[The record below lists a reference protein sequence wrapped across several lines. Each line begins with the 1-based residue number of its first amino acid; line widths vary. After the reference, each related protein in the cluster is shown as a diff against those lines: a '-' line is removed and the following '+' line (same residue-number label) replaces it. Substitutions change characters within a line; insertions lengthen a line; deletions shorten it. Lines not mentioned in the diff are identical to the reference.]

1 MIRTRISSLD
11 LGVAILVAGLSAA
24 ALPQMGFAQSQSD
37 TLAQAADHGR
47 WIWNR
52 DHWVWSDKTIADPR
66 GTDIK
71 DAGVA
76 DVRSSPLHEA
86 GVTLRRTIAVAM
98 SAP

>member
-11 LGVAILVAGLSAA
+11 LGVAVLVGGLSTA
-24 ALPQMGFAQSQSD
+24 ALPQMAQSQTD
-37 TLAQAADHGR
+37 TLTQAADHGR
-47 WIWNR
+47 WVWSR
-52 DHWVWSDKTIADPR
+52 DHWVWSEKDIPDAR

-71 DAGVA
+71 EAGVA

-86 GVTLRRTIAVAM
+86 GVTLRQTIAVAM

>member
-1 MIRTRISSLD
+1 MNMIQTRISSLD
-11 LGVAILVAGLSAA
+11 FGVVILVAGLSA
-24 ALPQMGFAQSQSD
+24 LPQTGFAQSQTD
-37 TLAQAADHGR
+37 TLTQAADHGR
-47 WIWNR
+47 WVWSR
-52 DHWVWSDKTIADPR
+52 DHWVWSDKDVVDTR

-71 DAGVA
+71 EAGVA